1 MAMKQVLTDIVKS
14 IVDNPDE
21 VVVLEKVS
29 GDMSILELSVA
40 KDDMGK
46 VIGRQG
52 RVAKCIRTV
61 MRAAAAKENK
71 RVIVDLVQA

>member
-1 MAMKQVLTDIVKS
+1 MKQVLTDIVKS

-61 MRAAAAKENK
+61 MRAAAAKEDK
-71 RVIVDLVQA
+71 RVIVDIVQA